1 LQIGFLE
8 LSHVF
13 SNQAK
18 LPYSTGCVWSY
29 CRQNPVIASSYTF
42 SAKDWYY
49 VLDEDFSVDET
60 VDKLKHIDIL
70 GVSYFIWNVR
80 ISDEICQKLKQVN
93 PNVIIVYGGLGMP
106 KHGRCQQFLN
116 ERPYVDIIVHNEGE
130 LVFENL
136 LVTIAEGRDIKT
148 VNGISTRDFVNPLER
163 RVKDITK
170 MPSPYLDGLFDDLM
184 AVKNHTHNVEAILEP
199 SRGCPY
205 TCTFCEVGDKF
216 FTKVER
222 QSSEKMFAEIDW
234 VSKYKVDYMHIV
246 DNNFGMFPDHMDIA
260 EYIINKRN
268 ETGFPNALNVVWAKN
283 KKPFLFDIA
292 KRLQDAKLNKGVTIA
307 LQSMHPATLK
317 AIERPAPERKTLKE
331 TVDLLRRLKVPA
343 YVELILG
350 LPEESLQS
358 FKDGLYTL
366 IDDIG
371 YNEYITINNLVV
383 LPNTPFGDPEYL
395 DKYKLVITQT
405 APAFVHHEQPT
416 EKIMQEINDM
426 VTSSSTMTT
435 DDYIDM
441 TVWKWFMLA
450 THFLGWTRL
459 VAIELK
465 KQGVA
470 GREFYDNLFEYTK
483 THNTIL
489 NKEHTITRELIRKVL
504 DRQVPWGRKNLEI
517 SNIYWEYEESTSLV
531 IAQNKDL
538 FYEQLT
544 DYVKQYYNVPNLQ
557 DIIDRQYHKMKD
569 PYTVYNGDLELW
581 CKECMWWGRR
591 IERFFVGEYL
601 EV

>member
-29 CRQNPVIASSYTF
+29 CRLNPIINSNYSF

-49 VLDEDFSVDET
+49 VLDDDFCADTIVDN
-60 VDKLKHIDIL
+60 LKHIDVL
-70 GVSYFIWNVR
+70 GVSYFVWNVR
-80 ISDEICQKLKQVN
+80 ASDEICKKLKQVN

-106 KHGRCQQFLN
+106 KHGRCQQFLDD
-116 ERPYVDIIVHNEGE
+116 RPFVDVIVHNEGE

-163 RVKDITK
+163 RIRNIAE
-170 MPSPYLDGLFDDLM
+170 MPSPYLDGLFDELM
-184 AVKNHTHNVEAILEP
+184 AVKNHSHNVEAILEP
-199 SRGCPY
+199 NRGCPY

-216 FTKVER
+216 FSKVER
-222 QSSEKMFAEIDW
+222 QPLEKVFAEIDW
-234 VSKYKVDYMHIV
+234 VSKYKIDYMHVV
-246 DNNFGMFPDHMDIA
+246 DNNFGMFPNHMDIT
-260 EYIINKRN
+260 EYIINKRDT
-268 ETGFPNALNVVWAKN
+268 EGYPNALNITWAKN

-292 KRLQDAKLNKGVTIA
+292 KKMHEAKLNKGVTIA
-307 LQSMHPATLK
+307 LQSMHPPTLK
-317 AIERPAPERKTLKE
+317 AIERPSPEQATLKE
-331 TVDLLRRLKVPA
+331 TVDLLRQLKVPA

-371 YNEYITINNLVV
+371 YNEYTTINNLVV
-383 LPNTPFGDPEYL
+383 LPNTPFGDPEYIK
-395 DKYKLVITQT
+395 KYDLTIAQT

-416 EKIMQEINDM
+416 EKIMQETNDI
-426 VTSSSTMTT
+426 VIASSTMTV
-435 DDYIDM
+435 DDYVDM

-465 KQGVA
+465 KHGIT
-470 GREFYDNLFEYTK
+470 GRQFYDNLFEYSM
-483 THNTIL
+483 NNDTIL
-489 NKEHTITRELIRKVL
+489 NKEHAITRDLFKRVL
-504 DRQVPWGRKNLEI
+504 DRDVPWGRKNTDV
-517 SNIYWEYEESTSLV
+517 SNIYWEYEESTALV

-538 FYEQLT
+538 FYQQLT
-544 DYVKQYYNVPNLQ
+544 DYIKQYYNVPNLQ

>member
-1 LQIGFLE
+1 MQIGFLE

-29 CRQNPVIASSYTF
+29 CRQNPIINANYTF

-49 VLDEDFSVDET
+49 VLDDDFCADTIVDN
-60 VDKLKHIDIL
+60 LKHIDVL
-70 GVSYFIWNVR
+70 GVSYFVWNVR
-80 ISDEICQKLKQVN
+80 ASDEICRKLKQVN
-93 PNVIIVYGGLGMP
+93 PNVVIVYGGLGMP
-106 KHGRCQQFLN
+106 KHGRCQQFLDD
-116 ERPYVDIIVHNEGE
+116 RPFVDVIVHNEGE

-163 RVKDITK
+163 RIRNIAD

-184 AVKNHTHNVEAILEP
+184 AVKNHKHNVEAILEP
-199 SRGCPY
+199 NRGCPY

-216 FTKVER
+216 FSKVER
-222 QSSEKMFAEIDW
+222 QPLDKVFAEIDW
-234 VSKYKVDYMHIV
+234 VSKHKIDYMHVV
-246 DNNFGMFPDHMDIA
+246 DNNFGMFPNHMDIT
-260 EYIINKRN
+260 EYIIGKRDT
-268 ETGFPNALNVVWAKN
+268 EGYPNALNITWAKN

-292 KRLQDAKLNKGVTIA
+292 KRMHEAKLNKGVTIA
-307 LQSMHPATLK
+307 LQSMHPPTLK
-317 AIERPAPERKTLKE
+317 AIERPGPEQATLKE
-331 TVDLLRRLKVPA
+331 TVDLLRQLKVPA

-350 LPEESLQS
+350 LPEESLKS

-371 YNEYITINNLVV
+371 YNEYTTINNLVV
-383 LPNTPFGDPEYL
+383 LPNTPFGDPEYI
-395 DKYKLVITQT
+395 DKYKLVISQT

-416 EKIMQEINDM
+416 AKIMEETNDI
-426 VTSSSTMTT
+426 VIASSTMTR

-465 KQGVA
+465 KRGITGQQ
-470 GREFYDNLFEYTK
+470 FYDNLFEYSM
-483 THNTIL
+483 NNDTIL
-489 NKEHTITRELIRKVL
+489 NREHAITSELFRKVL
-504 DRQVPWGRKNLEI
+504 DREVPWGRKNPDV
-517 SNIYWEYEESTSLV
+517 SNIYWEYEESTALV

-544 DYVKQYYNVPNLQ
+544 DYINQYYSVPDVD
-557 DIIDRQYHKMKD
+557 DIINRQYHKMKD

-601 EV
+601 EA

>member
-1 LQIGFLE
+1 M
-8 LSHVF
+8 
-13 SNQAK
+13 
-18 LPYSTGCVWSY
+18 WSY
-29 CRQNPVIASSYTF
+29 CRQNPIINANYTF

-49 VLDEDFSVDET
+49 VLDDDFCADTIVDN
-60 VDKLKHIDIL
+60 LKHIDVL
-70 GVSYFIWNVR
+70 GVSYFVWNVR
-80 ISDEICQKLKQVN
+80 ASDEICRKLKQVN
-93 PNVIIVYGGLGMP
+93 PNVVIVYGGLGMP
-106 KHGRCQQFLN
+106 KHGRCQQFLDD
-116 ERPYVDIIVHNEGE
+116 RPFVDVIVHNEGE

-163 RVKDITK
+163 RIRNIAD

-184 AVKNHTHNVEAILEP
+184 AVKNHKHNVEAILEP
-199 SRGCPY
+199 NRGCPY

-216 FTKVER
+216 FSKVER
-222 QSSEKMFAEIDW
+222 QPLDKVFAEIDW
-234 VSKYKVDYMHIV
+234 VSKHKIDYMHVV
-246 DNNFGMFPDHMDIA
+246 DNNFGMFPNHMDIT
-260 EYIINKRN
+260 EYIIGKRDT
-268 ETGFPNALNVVWAKN
+268 EGYPNALNITWAKN

-292 KRLQDAKLNKGVTIA
+292 KRMHEAKLNKGVTIA
-307 LQSMHPATLK
+307 LQSMHPPTLK
-317 AIERPAPERKTLKE
+317 AIERPGPEQATLKE
-331 TVDLLRRLKVPA
+331 TVDLLRQLKVPA

-350 LPEESLQS
+350 LPEESLKS

-371 YNEYITINNLVV
+371 YNEYTTINNLVV
-383 LPNTPFGDPEYL
+383 LPNTPFGDPEYI
-395 DKYKLVITQT
+395 DKYKLVISQT

-416 EKIMQEINDM
+416 AKIMEETNDI
-426 VTSSSTMTT
+426 VIASSTMTR

-465 KQGVA
+465 KRGITGQQ
-470 GREFYDNLFEYTK
+470 FYDNLFEYSM
-483 THNTIL
+483 NNDTIL
-489 NKEHTITRELIRKVL
+489 NREHAITSELFRKVL
-504 DRQVPWGRKNLEI
+504 DREVPWGRKNPDV
-517 SNIYWEYEESTSLV
+517 SNIYWEYEESTALV

-544 DYVKQYYNVPNLQ
+544 DYINQYYSVPDVD
-557 DIIDRQYHKMKD
+557 DIINRQYHKMKD

-601 EV
+601 EA

>member
-1 LQIGFLE
+1 M
-8 LSHVF
+8 F

-29 CRQNPVIASSYTF
+29 CRQNPIIADNYTF

-49 VLDEDFSVDET
+49 VLNEDFSVDDT
-60 VDKLKHIDIL
+60 VDKLKHIDVL

-80 ISDEICQKLKQVN
+80 VSDEICQKLKQIN

-106 KHGRCQQFLN
+106 KHGRCQQFLD
-116 ERPYVDIIVHNEGE
+116 ERPYVDVIVHNEGE

-148 VNGISTRDFVNPLER
+148 VNGISTREFVNPLER
-163 RVKDITK
+163 RVRNINQ
-170 MPSPYLDGLFDDLM
+170 MPSPYIDGLFDELM

-222 QSSEKMFAEIDW
+222 QSPEKMYTEIDW
-234 VSKYKVDYMHIV
+234 VSKYKIDYMHIV
-246 DNNFGMFPDHMDIA
+246 DNNFGMFPEHMEIA
-260 EYIINKRN
+260 EYIIATRN
-268 ETGFPNALNVVWAKN
+268 QTGFPNALNVVWAKN
-283 KKPFLFDIA
+283 KKPFLFKIA
-292 KRLQDAKLNKGVTIA
+292 KRLQEAKLNKGVTIA
-307 LQSMHPATLK
+307 LQSMHPATLN
-317 AIERPAPERKTLKE
+317 AIERPAPERETLKE
-331 TVDLLRRLKVPA
+331 TIDLLRELKVPA

-395 DKYKLVITQT
+395 DKYKLKITQT

-435 DDYIDM
+435 DDYVDM

-465 KQGVA
+465 KQGISS
-470 GREFYDNLFEYTK
+470 RTFYDNLFEYTK
-483 THNTIL
+483 THNTLL
-489 NKEHTITRELIRKVL
+489 NKEHAITRGLIRKVL
-504 DRQVPWGRKNLEI
+504 DRQVPWGRKNPEI
-517 SNIYWEYEESTSLV
+517 SNIYWEYEESTALV

-538 FYEQLT
+538 FYKQLT
-544 DYVKQYYNVPNLQ
+544 NYIEQYYNVPNLTE
-557 DIIDRQYHKMKD
+557 IIDKQYHKMKD
-569 PYTVYNGDLELW
+569 PYTVYDGDLELW

>member
-1 LQIGFLE
+1 MQIGFLE

-29 CRQNPVIASSYTF
+29 CRLNPIINSNYIF

-49 VLDEDFSVDET
+49 VLDDDFCADTIVDN
-60 VDKLKHIDIL
+60 LKHIDVL
-70 GVSYFIWNVR
+70 GVSYFVWNVR
-80 ISDEICQKLKQVN
+80 ASDEICKKLKQVN

-106 KHGRCQQFLN
+106 KHGRCQQFLDD
-116 ERPYVDIIVHNEGE
+116 RPFVDVIVHNEGE

-163 RVKDITK
+163 RIRNIAE
-170 MPSPYLDGLFDDLM
+170 MPSPYLDGLFDELM
-184 AVKNHTHNVEAILEP
+184 AVKNHSHNVEAILEP
-199 SRGCPY
+199 NRGCPY

-216 FTKVER
+216 FSKVER
-222 QSSEKMFAEIDW
+222 QPLEKVFAEIDW
-234 VSKYKVDYMHIV
+234 VSKYKIDYMHVV
-246 DNNFGMFPDHMDIA
+246 DNNFGMFSNHMDIT
-260 EYIINKRN
+260 EYIINKRDM
-268 ETGFPNALNVVWAKN
+268 EGYPNALNITWAKN

-292 KRLQDAKLNKGVTIA
+292 KKMHEAKLNKGVTIA
-307 LQSMHPATLK
+307 LQSMHPPTLK
-317 AIERPAPERKTLKE
+317 AIERPGPEQATLKE
-331 TVDLLRRLKVPA
+331 TVDLLRQLKVPA

-371 YNEYITINNLVV
+371 YNEYTTINNLVV
-383 LPNTPFGDPEYL
+383 LPNTPFGDPEYIK
-395 DKYKLVITQT
+395 KYDLTIAQT

-416 EKIMQEINDM
+416 EKIMQETNDI
-426 VTSSSTMTT
+426 VIASSTMTV
-435 DDYIDM
+435 DDYVDM

-465 KQGVA
+465 KHGIT
-470 GREFYDNLFEYTK
+470 GRQFYDNLFEYSM
-483 THNTIL
+483 NNDTIL
-489 NKEHTITRELIRKVL
+489 NKEHAITRDLFKRVL
-504 DRQVPWGRKNLEI
+504 DREVPWGRKNTDV
-517 SNIYWEYEESTSLV
+517 SNIYWEYEESTALV

-544 DYVKQYYNVPNLQ
+544 DYIKQYYNVPNLQ
-557 DIIDRQYHKMKD
+557 DIVDRQYHKMKD

>member
-1 LQIGFLE
+1 M
-8 LSHVF
+8 F

-29 CRQNPVIASSYTF
+29 CRQNPIIADNYTF

-49 VLDEDFSVDET
+49 VLDEDFSVDDT
-60 VDKLKHIDIL
+60 VDKLKHIDVL

-80 ISDEICQKLKQVN
+80 VSDEICQKLKQIN

-106 KHGRCQQFLN
+106 KHGRCQQFLD
-116 ERPYVDIIVHNEGE
+116 ERPYVDVIVHNEGE

-148 VNGISTRDFVNPLER
+148 VNGISTREFVNPLER
-163 RVKDITK
+163 RVRNINQ
-170 MPSPYLDGLFDDLM
+170 MPSPYIDGLFDELM

-222 QSSEKMFAEIDW
+222 QSPEKMYTEIDW
-234 VSKYKVDYMHIV
+234 VSKYKIDYMHIV
-246 DNNFGMFPDHMDIA
+246 DNNFGMFPEHMEIA
-260 EYIINKRN
+260 EYIIATRN
-268 ETGFPNALNVVWAKN
+268 QTGFPNALNVVWAKN
-283 KKPFLFDIA
+283 KKPFLFKIA
-292 KRLQDAKLNKGVTIA
+292 KRLQEAKLNKGVTIA
-307 LQSMHPATLK
+307 LQSMHPATLN
-317 AIERPAPERKTLKE
+317 AIERPAPERETLKE
-331 TVDLLRRLKVPA
+331 TVDLLRELKVPA

-395 DKYKLVITQT
+395 DKYKLKITQT

-435 DDYIDM
+435 DDYVDM

-465 KQGVA
+465 KQGISS
-470 GREFYDNLFEYTK
+470 RTFYDNLFEYTK
-483 THNTIL
+483 THNTLL
-489 NKEHTITRELIRKVL
+489 NKEHAITRGLIRKVL
-504 DRQVPWGRKNLEI
+504 DRQVPWGRKNPEI
-517 SNIYWEYEESTSLV
+517 SNIYWEYEESTALV

-538 FYEQLT
+538 FYKQLT
-544 DYVKQYYNVPNLQ
+544 NYIEQYYNVPNLTE
-557 DIIDRQYHKMKD
+557 IIDKQYHKMKD
-569 PYTVYNGDLELW
+569 PYTVYDGDLELW

>member
-29 CRQNPVIASSYTF
+29 CRLNPIINSNYIF

-49 VLDEDFSVDET
+49 VLDDDFCADTIVDN
-60 VDKLKHIDIL
+60 LKHIDVL
-70 GVSYFIWNVR
+70 GVSYFVWNVR
-80 ISDEICQKLKQVN
+80 ASDEICKKLKQVN

-106 KHGRCQQFLN
+106 KHGRCQQFLDD
-116 ERPYVDIIVHNEGE
+116 RPFVDVIVHNEGE

-163 RVKDITK
+163 RIRNIAE
-170 MPSPYLDGLFDDLM
+170 MPSPYLDGLFDELM
-184 AVKNHTHNVEAILEP
+184 AVKNHSHNVEAILEP
-199 SRGCPY
+199 NRGCPY

-216 FTKVER
+216 FSKVER
-222 QSSEKMFAEIDW
+222 QPLEKVFAEIDW
-234 VSKYKVDYMHIV
+234 VSKYKIDYMHVV
-246 DNNFGMFPDHMDIA
+246 DNNFGMFSNHMDIT
-260 EYIINKRN
+260 EYIINKRDM
-268 ETGFPNALNVVWAKN
+268 EGYPNALNITWAKN

-292 KRLQDAKLNKGVTIA
+292 KKMHEAKLNKGVTIA
-307 LQSMHPATLK
+307 LQSMHPPTLK
-317 AIERPAPERKTLKE
+317 AIERPGPEQATLKE
-331 TVDLLRRLKVPA
+331 TVDLLRQLKVPA

-371 YNEYITINNLVV
+371 YNEYTTINNLVV
-383 LPNTPFGDPEYL
+383 LPNTPFGDPEYIK
-395 DKYKLVITQT
+395 KYDLTIAQT

-416 EKIMQEINDM
+416 EKIMQETNDI
-426 VTSSSTMTT
+426 VIASSTMTV
-435 DDYIDM
+435 DDYVDM

-465 KQGVA
+465 KHGIT
-470 GREFYDNLFEYTK
+470 GRQFYDNLFEYSM
-483 THNTIL
+483 NNDTIL
-489 NKEHTITRELIRKVL
+489 NKEHAITRDLFKRVL
-504 DRQVPWGRKNLEI
+504 DREVPWGRKNTDV
-517 SNIYWEYEESTSLV
+517 SNIYWEYEESTALV

-544 DYVKQYYNVPNLQ
+544 DYIKQYYNVPNLQ
-557 DIIDRQYHKMKD
+557 DIVDRQYHKMKD

>member
-1 LQIGFLE
+1 MQIGFIE

-29 CRQNPVIASSYTF
+29 CRQNPVIADNYTF

-49 VLDEDFSVDET
+49 VLDEDFSVDDT
-60 VDKLKHIDIL
+60 VDKLKHLDVL

-80 ISDEICQKLKQVN
+80 VSDEICQKLKQIN
-93 PNVIIVYGGLGMP
+93 PNMIIVYGGLGMP
-106 KHGRCQQFLN
+106 KHGRCQQFLDD
-116 ERPYVDIIVHNEGE
+116 RPYVNVIVHNEGE

-148 VNGISTRDFVNPLER
+148 VNGISTKEFVNPLER
-163 RVKDITK
+163 RVRNINQ
-170 MPSPYLDGLFDDLM
+170 MPSPYLDGLFDELM

-222 QSSEKMFAEIDW
+222 HSPEKMYAEIDW
-234 VSKYKVDYMHIV
+234 VSKYKIDYMHIV
-246 DNNFGMFPDHMDIA
+246 DNNFGMFPEHMEIA
-260 EYIINKRN
+260 EYIIATRN
-268 ETGFPNALNVVWAKN
+268 QTGYPNALNIVWAKN
-283 KKPFLFDIA
+283 KKPFLFKIA
-292 KRLQDAKLNKGVTIA
+292 KRLQEAKLNKGVTIA

-317 AIERPAPERKTLKE
+317 AIERPAPERETLKE
-331 TVDLLRRLKVPA
+331 TINTLRQLKVPA

-350 LPEESLQS
+350 LPEETLQT

-366 IDDIG
+366 MDDIG
-371 YNEYITINNLVV
+371 YNEYMNIYNLVV
-383 LPNTPFGDPEYL
+383 LPNTLMGDPAYL
-395 DKYKLVITQT
+395 KKYKMVVSQT
-405 APAFVHHEQPT
+405 APVFVHHDQAT
-416 EKIMQEINDM
+416 EKIMQETNDI
-426 VTSSSTMTT
+426 VISSSTMTA
-435 DDYIDM
+435 DEYVDM

-465 KQGVA
+465 KQGISS
-470 GREFYDNLFEYTK
+470 RQFYDNFFEYTK
-483 THNTIL
+483 THNTLL
-489 NKEHTITRELIRKVL
+489 NKEYAITRDLIKKVFA
-504 DRQVPWGRKNLEI
+504 RQVPWGRKNPEI
-517 SNIYWEYEESTSLV
+517 SNIYWEYEESTALV

-538 FYEQLT
+538 FYKQLT
-544 DYVKQYYNVPNLQ
+544 NYIEQYYNVPNLAE
-557 DIIDRQYHKMKD
+557 IIDRQYHKMKD
-569 PYTVYNGDLELW
+569 PYTVYDGDLELW

>member
-1 LQIGFLE
+1 M
-8 LSHVF
+8 F

-29 CRQNPVIASSYTF
+29 CRLNPIIRDNCTF
-42 SAKDWYY
+42 SPKDWYY
-49 VLDEDFSVDET
+49 VLDDNFSIDDT
-60 VDKLKHIDIL
+60 VKSLSHIDVL
-70 GVSYFIWNVR
+70 GVSYFVWNVR
-80 ISDEICQKLKQVN
+80 ASDEICRKLKQIN
-93 PNVIIVYGGLGMP
+93 PSIIIIYGGLGMP
-106 KHGRCQQFLN
+106 KHGRCEHFLQD
-116 ERPYVDIIVHNEGE
+116 RPFVDIIVHNEGE
-130 LVFENL
+130 LVFENI
-136 LVTIAEGRDIKT
+136 LVSLVNNEDLKN
-148 VNGISTRDFVNPLER
+148 VNGITTRDFVNPLEKR
-163 RVKDITK
+163 IRNIAE

-184 AVKNHTHNVEAILEP
+184 AVKYHPYNVEAIIEP
-199 SRGCPY
+199 DRGCPY

-222 QSSEKMFAEIDW
+222 QPLDKLFAEIDW
-234 VSKYKVDYMHIV
+234 ISKHKIDYMHIV
-246 DNNFGMFPDHMDIA
+246 DNNFGMFPNHMDIT
-260 EYIINKRN
+260 EYIINKRDT
-268 ETGFPNALNVVWAKN
+268 EGYPNALNISWAKN

-292 KRLQDAKLNKGVTIA
+292 KRMHEAKLNKGVTMA
-307 LQSMHPATLK
+307 LQSMHPPTLK
-317 AIERPAPERKTLKE
+317 AIERPGPEQASLKE
-331 TVDLLRRLKVPA
+331 TIQYLRQLKVPA
-343 YVELILG
+343 YIEMILG

-358 FKDGLYTL
+358 FKDGIYTL
-366 IDDIG
+366 IDEVG
-371 YNEYITINNLVV
+371 YNEFINIYNLVV

-395 DKYKLVITQT
+395 QKYNITIAQT
-405 APAFVHHEQPT
+405 APVFVHHQQPT
-416 EKIMQEINDM
+416 EKIMEETNDI
-426 VTSSSTMTT
+426 VISTSTMTV
-435 DDYIDM
+435 DDYVDM

-465 KQGVA
+465 KHGIT
-470 GREFYDNLFEYTK
+470 GRQFYDNLFEYSMNNDTV
-483 THNTIL
+483 L
-489 NKEHTITRELIRKVL
+489 NKEHAITRDLFKKVL
-504 DRQVPWGRKNLEI
+504 DREVPWGRKNTDV
-517 SNIYWEYEESTSLV
+517 SNIYWEYEESTAII

>member
-1 LQIGFLE
+1 MQIGFLE

-29 CRQNPVIASSYTF
+29 CRQNPIINANYTF

-49 VLDEDFSVDET
+49 VLDDDFCADTIVDN
-60 VDKLKHIDIL
+60 LKHIDVL
-70 GVSYFIWNVR
+70 GVSYFVWNVR
-80 ISDEICQKLKQVN
+80 ASDEICRKLKQVN
-93 PNVIIVYGGLGMP
+93 PNVVIVYGGLGMP
-106 KHGRCQQFLN
+106 KHGRCQQFLDD
-116 ERPYVDIIVHNEGE
+116 RPFVDVIVHNEGE

-163 RVKDITK
+163 RIRNIAD

-184 AVKNHTHNVEAILEP
+184 AVKNHKHNVEAILEP
-199 SRGCPY
+199 NRGCPY

-216 FTKVER
+216 FSKVER
-222 QSSEKMFAEIDW
+222 QPLDKVFAEIDW
-234 VSKYKVDYMHIV
+234 VSKHKIDYMHVV
-246 DNNFGMFPDHMDIA
+246 DNNFGMFPNHMDIT
-260 EYIINKRN
+260 EYIIGKRDT
-268 ETGFPNALNVVWAKN
+268 EGYPNALNITWAKN

-292 KRLQDAKLNKGVTIA
+292 KRMHEAKLNKGVTIA
-307 LQSMHPATLK
+307 LQSMHPPTLK
-317 AIERPAPERKTLKE
+317 AIERPGPEQATLKE
-331 TVDLLRRLKVPA
+331 TVDLLRQLKVPA

-350 LPEESLQS
+350 LPEESLKS

-371 YNEYITINNLVV
+371 YNEYTTINNLVV
-383 LPNTPFGDPEYL
+383 LPNTPFGDPEYI
-395 DKYKLVITQT
+395 DKYKLVISQT

-416 EKIMQEINDM
+416 AKIMEETNDI
-426 VTSSSTMTT
+426 VIASSTMTR

-465 KQGVA
+465 KRGITGQQ
-470 GREFYDNLFEYTK
+470 FYDNLFEYSM
-483 THNTIL
+483 NNDTIL
-489 NKEHTITRELIRKVL
+489 NREHAITSELFRKVL
-504 DRQVPWGRKNLEI
+504 DREVPWGRKNPDV
-517 SNIYWEYEESTSLV
+517 SNIYWEYEESTALV

-538 FYEQLT
+538 FYKQLT
-544 DYVKQYYNVPNLQ
+544 DYINQYYNVPDVD
-557 DIIDRQYHKMKD
+557 DIINRQYHKMKD

-601 EV
+601 EA